1 MCQSENHPDPSSFG
15 VSENHPDPS
24 SSGVSENHPALTQRP
39 LVLVS
44 IPRVSEYHCN
54 ACPLLFPEHTTE
66 TNGSEYCLQ
75 LCRRQLRPKEIRMTE
90 ILERMVRTRL
100 FPQTGTFTSRY

>member
-1 MCQSENHPDPSSFG
+1 VNIT
-15 VSENHPDPS
+15 
-24 SSGVSENHPALTQRP
+24 LTQRP

-54 ACPLLFPEHTTE
+54 ACPLVFPEHTTE